1 MFCKIKKAA
10 LVLMAMTV
18 IALMAAPAALAQTV
32 TSTALDMSWISGA
45 WQYAYGTFNMLTPVL
60 QIGVGFLF
68 AGVILGA
75 FILVLNWG
83 RRQLAKG

>member
-1 MFCKIKKAA
+1 MFNKVKKAA
-10 LVLMAMTV
+10 LVLMAMAV
-18 IALMAAPAALAQTV
+18 LALMVAPAAFAQSV
-32 TSTALDMSWISGA
+32 TSDTLDMTWISGA

-60 QIGVGFLF
+60 KIGVGFLF

-83 RRQLAKG
+83 RRQLARG